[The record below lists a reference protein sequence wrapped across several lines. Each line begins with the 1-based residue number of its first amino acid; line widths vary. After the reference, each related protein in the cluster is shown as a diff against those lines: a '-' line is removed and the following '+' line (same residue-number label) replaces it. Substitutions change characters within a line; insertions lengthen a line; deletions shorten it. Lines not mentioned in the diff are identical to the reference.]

1 MMISKIAVCPICGKR
16 TCLRIQD
23 GGYLSEYPIRVN
35 CMNCRALLKGVY
47 VMEGN
52 TRPHGL
58 TMFNADVEECDVDN
72 SAPSMPMAANT
83 IRIRNADYVA
93 EISGELPCNTV
104 YKYNG
109 GIPLSPF
116 MRSVGNLESME
127 ERIERLKYFTHNMQD
142 WNRTKSTAF
151 QLLDEGSIDYIATA
165 LKNKIG
171 SYTYE
176 CDHYLKSLHCLQE
189 VVLDETKYLFL
200 SPLQDDC
207 ILHLLRELSHVDK
220 AKLHLFANEIGGIQG
235 LLLAYRKAIEVFS
248 NFMSIYPNVLPAETY
263 MRYKDKSQ
271 ASTGIATCSFQDIK
285 TYYQDAY
292 ESLLSLFYVP
302 VGLDNIV
309 LRGDF
314 QKFNSTYDDVNRN
327 RGIRD
332 IAGYRRLDNGTR
344 CNKVDNNETFQGI
357 ISIPA
362 NRLLRNGI
370 GHNNNNYDGI
380 TQTVTAYDLK
390 NPTLVTVQMSLME
403 MAEDCIGL
411 ARSAVILS
419 EIILFVLR
427 EEFRL
432 SNITTVIHPRYY
444 SGIGPNDKC
453 PCGSNK
459 KYKSCCRNEFERIS
473 R

>member
-1 MMISKIAVCPICGKR
+1 MMISKIAVCPICGKH
-16 TCLRIQD
+16 TCLRIQN

-35 CMNCRALLKGVY
+35 CMNCRALLKGTY
-47 VMEGN
+47 EMSDN
-52 TRPHGL
+52 TGPYGRL
-58 TMFNADVEECDVDN
+58 SMLNADIKECDIDN
-72 SAPSMPMAANT
+72 SSPTPMTADA

-93 EISGELPCNTV
+93 EISGELPCNPV
-104 YKYNG
+104 YKYTG

-116 MRSVGNLESME
+116 MRSIGNVESME
-127 ERIERLKYFTHNMQD
+127 ERIERLKYFTKSMQD
-142 WNRTKSTAF
+142 WNKTKSIAF
-151 QLLDEGSIDYIATA
+151 QLLDEGSVDYIAIA
-165 LKNKIG
+165 LRNKMG

-189 VVLDETKYLFL
+189 IVLEETKYLFI

-207 ILHLLRELSHVDK
+207 ILKLLRELSFVDK
-220 AKLHLFANEIGGIQG
+220 AKLHAFTNVIDGAQG
-235 LLLAYRKAIEVFS
+235 LLLAYRKVIEVFS
-248 NFMSIYPNVLPAETY
+248 NFMGIYPNVLPAETY
-263 MRYKDKSQ
+263 MRYKDKSL

-309 LRGDF
+309 LRGDY
-314 QKFNSTYDDVNRN
+314 QKFSSLYDDVNYKK
-327 RGIRD
+327 GIHN
-332 IAGYRRLDNGTR
+332 IAGYRKLDNGTR
-344 CNKVDNNETFQGI
+344 CNKVDNREIFQGI
-357 ISIPA
+357 IDVPA

-370 GHNNNNYDGI
+370 GHNNNNYDGV
-380 TQTVTAYDLK
+380 TQVVTAYDMK
-390 NPTLVTVQMSLME
+390 KANLVTVQMSLME

-419 EIILFVLR
+419 EIILFMLR
-427 EEFRL
+427 EELRPD
-432 SNITTVIHPRYY
+432 NITTIIHPRFYLG
-444 SGIGPNDKC
+444 SGPNDKC